1 MPSTAHAIVPA
12 RERIMETANRLFY
25 SEGLRATGID
35 RIIAE
40 SGVAKMSFYRH
51 FPAKRD
57 LIVAFLEKRSKE
69 WMAWFRSEVD
79 RRLAKRG
86 AGLEVISDTL
96 ESWFAQTDFRGC
108 TFMNSVAEG
117 AHEEPLIA
125 QVVLD
130 HKAELGKYIQELASR
145 LGLSSPKRVH
155 EAVMVVIEGS
165 VIRAQM
171 TGVYGDPTIGR
182 MLLRAIAHE
191 YARRKVQ

>member
-1 MPSTAHAIVPA
+1 MTSNQTVPA
-12 RERIMETANRLFY
+12 RERILETANRLFY

-35 RIIAE
+35 RIISE

-57 LIVAFLEKRSKE
+57 LIVAFLEKRRKE
-69 WMAWFRSEVD
+69 WMEWFREEVEG
-79 RRLAKRG
+79 RLAKRG
-86 AGLEVISDTL
+86 AGLEVIADVL

-125 QVVLD
+125 RVVTG
-130 HKAELGKYIQELASR
+130 HKAELGAYIQELAGR
-145 LGLSSPKRVH
+145 LGLSSPKRVE

-165 VIRAQM
+165 VVRAMM
-171 TGVYGDPTIGR
+171 TGEYGDPRTGR
-182 MLLRAIAHE
+182 MLLRAIASE
-191 YARRKVQ
+191 YKRSKAQ

>member
-1 MPSTAHAIVPA
+1 MPPNANAVVPA
-12 RERIMETANRLFY
+12 RERILETANRLFY

-57 LIVAFLEKRSKE
+57 LIVAYLELRRKE
-69 WMAWFRSEVD
+69 WMGWFRSEVES
-79 RRLAKRG
+79 RLAKRG
-86 AGLEVISDTL
+86 AGLEVIADVL

-117 AHEEPLIA
+117 AHGEPQIA
-125 QVVLD
+125 QVVTE
-130 HKAELGKYIQELASR
+130 HKAELGMYIQELAGR
-145 LGLSSPKRVH
+145 FGLTQPKRVN
-155 EAVMVVIEGS
+155 EAVMIVIEGS

-171 TGVYGDPTIGR
+171 TGDFGDPTVGR
-182 MLLRAIAHE
+182 MLLRAIARE
-191 YARRKVQ
+191 YTRAK